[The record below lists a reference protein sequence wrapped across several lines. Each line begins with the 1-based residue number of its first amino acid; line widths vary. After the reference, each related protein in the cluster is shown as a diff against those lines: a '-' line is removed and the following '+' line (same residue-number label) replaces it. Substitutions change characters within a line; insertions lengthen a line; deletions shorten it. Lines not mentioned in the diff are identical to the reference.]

1 MSRLPVAM
9 TVEDFGDT
17 LLYHMTLVAIDNVVK
32 MERAVNKSSSP
43 EALALLMEA
52 ADNYHFLRQ
61 AYHDRCGGEIYVEF
75 LCD

>member
-1 MSRLPVAM
+1 MSRPPVAL
-9 TVEDFGDT
+9 TVEDFWDT

-32 MERAVNKSSSP
+32 MEQAVNKSSSQ
-43 EALALLMEA
+43 EALSLLMEA

-61 AYHDRCGGEIYVEF
+61 AYHDRCGGEIHVEY

>member
-1 MSRLPVAM
+1 MSRLSVAL
-9 TVEDFGDT
+9 TVEDFWDT

-32 MERAVNKSSSP
+32 MEENLNKSATP
-43 EALALLMEA
+43 EALSLLMEA

-61 AYHDRCGGEIYVEF
+61 AYHDRCGGEIHVEY

>member
-1 MSRLPVAM
+1 MSRSPVALS
-9 TVEDFGDT
+9 VEDFWDT

-32 MERAVNKSSSP
+32 MEQAVNKSSSP
-43 EALALLMEA
+43 EALSLLMEA

-61 AYHDRCGGEIYVEF
+61 AYHDRCGGEIHVEY